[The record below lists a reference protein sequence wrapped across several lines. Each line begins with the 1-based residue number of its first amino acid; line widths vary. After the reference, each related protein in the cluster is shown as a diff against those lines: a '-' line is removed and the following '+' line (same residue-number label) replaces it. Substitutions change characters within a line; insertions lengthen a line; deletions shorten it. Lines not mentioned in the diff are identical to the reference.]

1 MAAVALTELESKL
14 TSILK
19 RLFGN
24 VNDIQVFRKELIQN
38 LEVFGYLL
46 LRMLFR
52 VYFMGNIDKV
62 LMVRKVHRLAFLY
75 RQRSL
80 LNELAQAL
88 YVFFCFV
95 DTR

>member
-1 MAAVALTELESKL
+1 MAEVALTELESEL

-19 RLFGN
+19 RMFGK
-24 VNDIQVFRKELIQN
+24 VSYIQVFRKELIQN
-38 LEVFGYLL
+38 LEVFGDLL
-46 LRMLFR
+46 LRMLFQ
-52 VYFMGNIDKV
+52 VYFMGNIEKV
-62 LMVRKVHRLAFLY
+62 LMDRKVLRLALLY